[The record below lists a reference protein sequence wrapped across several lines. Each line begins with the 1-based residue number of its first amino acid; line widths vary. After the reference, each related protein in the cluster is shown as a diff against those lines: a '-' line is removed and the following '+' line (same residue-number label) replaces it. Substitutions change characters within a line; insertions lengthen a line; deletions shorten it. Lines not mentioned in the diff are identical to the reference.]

1 MSEGPEKD
9 EKTEDATPRRLED
22 AREKGEV
29 AFSSEL
35 MAAATLV
42 GGLLAFAIT
51 GPNLAETA
59 GSSVA
64 GGVRRVGDLA
74 MAELS
79 LEDFANLLAGT
90 LRGILPQVMR
100 LVFPVVI
107 AAAVVGFVQVGG
119 LRMAPQ
125 AIGVK
130 WSKLNPVAGAKR
142 LFGAKSWMRTG
153 LALLKL
159 TALGVTLVVVSWED
173 VVHVGK
179 LAGGDLGPAL
189 VAIGRIVSRAAV
201 AGVIVITLLAL
212 FDLWFQRAQHAK
224 EMKMS
229 KKELR
234 DEHKSSEGDPMVKA
248 RIRQVQREVA
258 GQRMMEEVPNATVVV
273 TNPTHFAVALRYTS
287 EEGGAPRVV
296 AKGVDEI
303 ARKIKDVAREA
314 GVLVYEDPP
323 LARALHRGC
332 QIGDEVPE
340 ELFQAVAGVLAYVYR
355 VQGGAPQPA

>member
-1 MSEGPEKD
+1 
-9 EKTEDATPRRLED
+9 
-22 AREKGEV
+22 
-29 AFSSEL
+29 
-35 MAAATLV
+35 
-42 GGLLAFAIT
+42 
-51 GPNLAETA
+51 
-59 GSSVA
+59 
-64 GGVRRVGDLA
+64 
-74 MAELS
+74 
-79 LEDFANLLAGT
+79 
-90 LRGILPQVMR
+90 
-100 LVFPVVI
+100 
-107 AAAVVGFVQVGG
+107 
-119 LRMAPQ
+119 
-125 AIGVK
+125 
-130 WSKLNPVAGAKR
+130 
-142 LFGAKSWMRTG
+142 
-153 LALLKL
+153 
-159 TALGVTLVVVSWED
+159 
-173 VVHVGK
+173 
-179 LAGGDLGPAL
+179 LGPAL

-258 GQRMMEEVPNATVVV
+258 SQRMMEEVPNATVVV